1 METYYF
7 IIKKLSILY
16 FIRYDRQT
24 IINIKLAII
33 DIINKIIKVTINQ
46 FISLFFE
53 TARDMQA
60 IKMLAIDTQKN
71 TILAINIFL

>member
-24 IINIKLAII
+24 IINIKLANI